1 MKKRF
6 IARLA
11 TGLFIFGM
19 VGTAQAAFILDF
31 EGLADQ
37 EQILDFYN
45 GGTGGN
51 GSNSGTNYGIGFGS
65 NALALIDADAG
76 GSGNFGGEPSPDTVM
91 FFLTGSAILNKEDG
105 FDTGFSFSYSAINNP
120 GSVLVYDGH
129 NATGNVLANISL
141 PVTNSD
147 GGDPTGAFS
156 PFYNAGSAFSGTA
169 KSIDFGGTVNQIGF
183 DDITFNSATPG
194 VETDLPFLVG
204 DVTTNPEYNSR
215 TTAYFLND
223 DSSITDF
230 DPNASTY
237 IITHGWQPSVNYAN
251 DDYTEF
257 NHLNM
262 PESQFTVIEAI
273 KNRLLEE
280 NSADVNI
287 ITFEWEGA
295 YTGELSVTNPTAT
308 RRARTNAD
316 YAGVLLGGALTDILG
331 EDYDEDLHFISH
343 SYGTI
348 VNGLATRY
356 LENLSYLDDAD
367 TVQFTI
373 LDSPTIA
380 ITNLG
385 APNFDADWFENN
397 LSENVD
403 YLDNYYGSLN
413 LWGLGEPLDGAGL
426 NQHVN
431 YGHSD
436 VFSKFYPDLI
446 ELGPDA
452 NTDPND
458 SDIGK
463 FAHGFE
469 DWITPMLS
477 TYNDRPGNDFS
488 NAGADQF
495 LVLASADYTS
505 VLGIPIVVDSLTG
518 DLSSYSFN
526 GLFLEEQSP
535 VSVFYDLDIPLWADS
550 FAFDWMVE
558 DAGDGDWFTVY
569 FGNELFLSMSI
580 SESLEGM
587 LFQEQFGISDYAG
600 MEKQVYFTL
609 NSVGEANAS
618 LYVGNLEYRGA
629 NPVPEPTTIFLLS
642 LGLLGLAG
650 VRKKKSHK

>member
-120 GSVLVYDGH
+120 GNVLVYDGL

-237 IITHGWQPSVNYAN
+237 IITHGWQRSANYADN
-251 DDYTEF
+251 NYTGF
-257 NHLNM
+257 NNQDM
-262 PESQFTVIEAI
+262 PDGQSTVIEAI
-273 KNRLLEE
+273 QNRLLEE

-287 ITFEWEGA
+287 IAFEWEGA
-295 YTGELSVTNPTAT
+295 YTGGEIVGGKSLKEGSVE
-308 RRARTNAD
+308 ARTNAD
-316 YAGVLLGGALTDILG
+316 YAGVLLGSALKDILG
-331 EDYDEDLHFISH
+331 EDYDEDLHFIGH

-356 LENLSYLDDAD
+356 LGGLSYLDDTD
-367 TVQFTI
+367 TVQFTT
-373 LDSPTIA
+373 LDSPTA
-380 ITNLG
+380 VPNG
-385 APNFDADWFENN
+385 YAPNLDVDWFANN

-403 YLDNYYGSLN
+403 YFDNYYGDGLFAYGEQLNGASL
-413 LWGLGEPLDGAGL
+413 D
-426 NQHVN
+426 QHVA
-431 YGHSD
+431 YAHSD
-436 VFSKFYPDLI
+436 VFGKFYPDLI
-446 ELGPDA
+446 EHGPNA
-452 NTDPND
+452 NT
-458 SDIGK
+458 
-463 FAHGFE
+463 
-469 DWITPMLS
+469 
-477 TYNDRPGNDFS
+477 RP
-488 NAGADQF
+488 
-495 LVLASADYTS
+495 
-505 VLGIPIVVDSLTG
+505 
-518 DLSSYSFN
+518 
-526 GLFLEEQSP
+526 
-535 VSVFYDLDIPLWADS
+535 W
-550 FAFDWMVE
+550 
-558 DAGDGDWFTVY
+558 
-569 FGNELFLSMSI
+569 
-580 SESLEGM
+580 
-587 LFQEQFGISDYAG
+587 
-600 MEKQVYFTL
+600 
-609 NSVGEANAS
+609 
-618 LYVGNLEYRGA
+618 
-629 NPVPEPTTIFLLS
+629 
-642 LGLLGLAG
+642 GLAVG
-650 VRKKKSHK
+650 VFTHG